1 MNEIKTV
8 AVMGAG
14 AVGAYFLWGLQE
26 KLGENVWAI
35 ARGERAERL
44 RSRGILVNG
53 KKIGLHVRTPE
64 QAHGV
69 DLLIVATKYGALQTD
84 LDDIAAAV
92 GENTLVLS
100 VLNGV
105 DSEEIV
111 GAKIGREH
119 MLWSLMK
126 IASQRV
132 GNEIRFDPAG
142 TLGVFYGEPGCETPT
157 ERALAIANLFEGSG
171 VHYSIR
177 ANILQDMWYKFA
189 LNVSKNLP
197 QAMVNCGYNGYFGSE
212 HLQWLSHALRQEVV
226 AVAAAQGI
234 DIRDETNPATSNAK
248 GTRPDARFSTLQ
260 DLDAGRTT
268 EIEMF
273 SGAVVR
279 FGKKLGVPTPYNE
292 FTLHLIHA
300 LEDKNAGKI
309 Q

>member
-1 MNEIKTV
+1 MNRIKTV
-8 AVMGAG
+8 AVMGVG
-14 AVGAYFLWGLQE
+14 AVGAYFVWGLAE
-26 KLGENVWAI
+26 KLGENLWVVADG
-35 ARGERAERL
+35 ARAERL
-44 RSRGILVNG
+44 RTKGIVVNG
-53 KKIGLHVRTPE
+53 KNVPLHVRTPS
-64 QAHGV
+64 QAHGA
-69 DLLIVATKYGALQTD
+69 DLLIIATKYGALQTD
-84 LDDIAAAV
+84 LQDIAAVVA
-92 GENTLVLS
+92 EHTLVLS

-111 GAKIGREH
+111 AERIGREH

-132 GNEIRFDPAG
+132 GNEVRFDPAG
-142 TLGVFYGEPGCETPT
+142 TLGVFFGEPGQAKPT
-157 ERALAIANLFEGSG
+157 ERALAIAELFEGSG

-177 ANILQDMWYKFA
+177 SDIMQDIWYKFA

-197 QAMVNCGYNGYFGSE
+197 QAMVNCGYNGYFGSD
-212 HLQWLSHALRQEVV
+212 HVQWLSRVLRQEVV

-234 DIRDETNPATSNAK
+234 DIRDENNPATSNSKA
-248 GTRPDARFSTLQ
+248 TRPDARFSTLQ
-260 DLDAGRTT
+260 DLDACRPT

-279 FGKKLGVPTPYNE
+279 LGKKMGVPTPYNE